1 MTEITIRTNNN
12 IAMGRLVDFLQLFD
26 FQIVSKKESDLP
38 MPILEEEI
46 PITYATEKA
55 DVLALA
61 NIWKGR
67 SVTTEQLRAESWGER
82 LSK

>member
-82 LSK
+82 L